1 MVLETVVKRFSILIG
16 CLCLFVSCDKKQ
28 TLDNLLLEMETKKEA
43 MGTVSIF
50 KDGNEIYNTSF
61 GYKKLES
68 KKRADENTRYW
79 IGSVSKTY
87 TATIV
92 LQLIEEGKISY
103 NKKLGEFF
111 PSIVNANE
119 ITIKDLLLHRSGLHN
134 VTNDPS
140 FEVWIAEPRDRKE
153 MISRIKKFNPDFKP
167 NKMTKY
173 SNTNYVLLSYIV
185 EDLEQKSFEEIL
197 EERIFKKL
205 NLQRTSFNDT
215 LNLANNEAMDY
226 FPENGKWSPIVYQTN
241 LTGTM
246 GAGGIIST
254 AREVN
259 VFYSEL
265 FGGKFLSAETL
276 KTMTTPVGDDLGMG
290 IAVSTMKGYDI
301 YGHTGRIDG
310 FRSMAAYFPEE
321 KLSIALTFNC
331 GKGSMAKKMKRV
343 LNAYRY
349 TFK

>member
-1 MVLETVVKRFSILIG
+1 
-16 CLCLFVSCDKKQ
+16 
-28 TLDNLLLEMETKKEA
+28 
-43 MGTVSIF
+43 
-50 KDGNEIYNTSF
+50 
-61 GYKKLES
+61 
-68 KKRADENTRYW
+68 
-79 IGSVSKTY
+79 
-87 TATIV
+87 
-92 LQLIEEGKISY
+92 
-103 NKKLGEFF
+103 
-111 PSIVNANE
+111 
-119 ITIKDLLLHRSGLHN
+119 
-134 VTNDPS
+134 
-140 FEVWIAEPRDRKE
+140 
-153 MISRIKKFNPDFKP
+153 
-167 NKMTKY
+167 
-173 SNTNYVLLSYIV
+173 
-185 EDLEQKSFEEIL
+185 
-197 EERIFKKL
+197 
-205 NLQRTSFNDT
+205 
-215 LNLANNEAMDY
+215 MDY

-265 FGGKFLSAETL
+265 FGGKFLSPETL
-276 KTMTTPVGDDLGMG
+276 TTMTTPVGDDLGMG

-331 GKGSMAKKMKRV
+331 GKGSMAKKMRRV

>member
-1 MVLETVVKRFSILIG
+1 MNLSRILRFLF
-16 CLCLFVSCDKKQ
+16 LFVLFSFFASCSKKQ
-28 TLDNLLLEMETKKEA
+28 TLDELLLEMETNKEA
-43 MGTVSIF
+43 MGTISIF
-50 KDGNEIYNTSF
+50 KQGAEIYNSSF
-61 GYKKLES
+61 GYKKMES
-68 KKRADENTRYW
+68 KERANENTRYW
-79 IGSVSKTY
+79 IGSISKTY
-87 TATIV
+87 TATII
-92 LQLIEEGKISY
+92 LQLIDEGKISF
-103 NKKLGEFF
+103 NRKLGEFF
-111 PSIVNANE
+111 PGIVNAKE

-140 FEVWIAEPRDRKE
+140 FEVWIAEPRSRKE
-153 MISRIKKFNPDFKP
+153 MIARIKKFKPVFKP
-167 NKMTKY
+167 NKMTEY
-173 SNTNYVLLSYIV
+173 SNTNYVLLSYIAEKI
-185 EDLEQKSFEEIL
+185 EDKSFEEIL
-197 EERIFKKL
+197 ERRIFKRL
-205 NLQRTSFNDT
+205 NLKRTSFNDT

-226 FPENGKWSPIVYQTN
+226 FPENGDWSPITYQTN

-259 VFYSEL
+259 IFYNDL
-265 FGGKFLSAETL
+265 FSGEFLSDQTL

-290 IAVSTMKGYDI
+290 IAVSTMKGSDI

-331 GKGSMAKKMKRV
+331 GKGSMVKKMKRV